1 MGERARK
8 ELEKIV
14 HQALIDNGIYET
26 DNSGGSIVGVSDSP
40 FAVVNC
46 CVAVRKAVSELRLQS
61 AGPEAEPVPV
71 MPISMG
77 VATGLCTV
85 EVVKEGLYRV
95 GKFRGRCVME
105 ASYIA
110 TNHCLGRILLSES
123 TWYAMS
129 DAEGEVI
136 EATFINLLCHF
147 FLSRSTKAASNSWR
161 GHYVITGLSKT
172 RAEEESTT
180 STIVIHNPYRVMKNY
195 FGKAPQ
201 WRRTGLLSSILVSF
215 GDAVPPSDLYDTDE
229 QYAAELMHRVGT
241 IVFGQVD
248 EVLWRNE
255 TETMNDEEE
264 FD

>member
-1 MGERARK
+1 
-8 ELEKIV
+8 
-14 HQALIDNGIYET
+14 
-26 DNSGGSIVGVSDSP
+26 
-40 FAVVNC
+40 
-46 CVAVRKAVSELRLQS
+46 
-61 AGPEAEPVPV
+61 
-71 MPISMG
+71 
-77 VATGLCTV
+77 
-85 EVVKEGLYRV
+85 
-95 GKFRGRCVME
+95 ME

-147 FLSRSTKAASNSWR
+147 FLAISTRNSGEVLNGWR
-161 GHYVITGLSKT
+161 GHYVITGLRKT
-172 RAEEESTT
+172 RAEEESTM

>member
-1 MGERARK
+1 
-8 ELEKIV
+8 
-14 HQALIDNGIYET
+14 
-26 DNSGGSIVGVSDSP
+26 
-40 FAVVNC
+40 
-46 CVAVRKAVSELRLQS
+46 
-61 AGPEAEPVPV
+61 

-129 DAEGEVI
+129 DAENEVI
-136 EATFINLLCHF
+136 EATFIDLLCHF
-147 FLSRSTKAASNSWR
+147 FLSITTKNSGAASNGWR
-161 GHYVITGLSKT
+161 GHYVITGLRKT
-172 RAEEESTT
+172 RAEEESTM
-180 STIVIHNPYRVMKNY
+180 STIVIHNPFRVMKNY
-195 FGKAPQ
+195 FGKAPP